1 MARPKSDIDTRIVRA
16 ARERFLREGVDGA
29 SLRGIADDAG
39 TSVGMVYY
47 WFPTKDDLFL
57 AVIEDIYG
65 TFLGDI
71 EAAVADGGD
80 TEERIHR
87 AFKRLSRMSDE
98 ELTVIRLVLR
108 EVLVSSERRSR
119 VAARFLRGHVPLLI
133 ATLAEGVSRG
143 DVAPGFH
150 PASLVFACIALAIMP
165 QVAIRLI
172 STVVPKSVP
181 LPTPEVLAED
191 LVRVLFRGI
200 GARGEGPREA

>member
-39 TSVGMVYY
+39 TSVGMVSY
-47 WFPTKDDLFL
+47 WFPAKDDLFL
-57 AVIEDIYG
+57 AVIEDIYSAL
-65 TFLGDI
+65 LGEI
-71 EAAVADGGD
+71 EAAVAAGGN
-80 TEERIHR
+80 TEERLQR
-87 AFKRLSRMSDE
+87 AFTRLSKMSDD

-119 VAARFLRGHVPLLI
+119 VAARFLRGHVPLLVT
-133 ATLAEGVSRG
+133 TLAEGISKG
-143 DVAPGFH
+143 EIAPGFH
-150 PASLVFACIALAIMP
+150 PASLVFASIGLAIMP

-172 STVVPKSVP
+172 GNVVPKSVP
-181 LPTPEVLAED
+181 LPAPDVLAKD

-200 GARGEGPREA
+200 GARPEPSHKP